1 MAGIDEFV
9 ALEAECDEVIRVGH
23 GVVSC
28 DVKTV
33 AVKVS
38 NLKKAST
45 FCVQV
50 LATMSRAS
58 GRAGRD
64 D

>member
-1 MAGIDEFV
+1 MSGIDELM
-9 ALEAECDEVIRVGH
+9 ALEAECDAVIREGH
-23 GVVSC
+23 GLVSC
-28 DVKTV
+28 DVKTA

-50 LATMSRAS
+50 LATVSRAS
-58 GRAGRD
+58 GSAGRD